1 MEEDLKKTQDWYIE
15 YKEKQLEKD
24 IKRCNAFAVASGVV
38 ASLSA
43 LVVAGNIVV
52 GNGLEVLQVGGSTA
66 AMFGYLLT
74 YTQMGNIYKKEQKD
88 FPERTKNPQGF
99 VKDRLAVLRHQLEL
113 VKTQLSM
120 DYLVAGSFYATTL
133 GHVIELLTIPDA
145 PQMVSNITGAAL
157 SALVATLYLKIS
169 KTHRINAKVKASEIE
184 GLEAIEEL
192 EEEAKKPIPELIE
205 REEVLE
211 LTAPQEEPVEQQIL
225 QLENIPKKK

>member
-1 MEEDLKKTQDWYIE
+1 MEKDLKKTQDWYIE

-24 IKRCNAFAVASGVV
+24 IKRCNTFAVVSGAV

-43 LVVAGNIVV
+43 LVVAGNVVV

-74 YTQMGNIYKKEQKD
+74 YTQLGNIYKKEQKD

-99 VKDRLAVLRHQLEL
+99 VKDRLAVLRHQLEI

-120 DYLVAGSFYATTL
+120 DYLVAGSFYASTL

-169 KTHRINAKVKASEIE
+169 KTHRINAKVKESEIE
-184 GLEAIEEL
+184 GLEAIEQL

-211 LTAPQEEPVEQQIL
+211 LTAPQEEQQEQIL
-225 QLENIPKKK
+225 ILENIPKKK